1 MMPRKQA
8 DAADFSAKQTAIGRA
23 NIVPL
28 LKFVFP
34 TGVAAHA

>member
-1 MMPRKQA
+1 MMARKQA
-8 DAADFSAKQTAIGRA
+8 DAADISAKQTAIGKA

-34 TGVAAHA
+34 TGVVVHV